1 MKLDFNDID
10 KDKSL
15 YEEEYVM
22 LGVGQILIKEG
33 VTELILPE
41 AMYYDM
47 FEDYEEVEY
56 CIFRSKLIPNIE
68 LKNSS
73 RIEMIVEI

>member
-22 LGVGQILIKEG
+22 LGVGQIIIKKR

-41 AMYYDM
+41 SMYYDM

-56 CIFRSKLIPNIE
+56 CIFRSKLIQNIE
-68 LKNSS
+68 LKNN
-73 RIEMIVEI
+73 RQIELILEI